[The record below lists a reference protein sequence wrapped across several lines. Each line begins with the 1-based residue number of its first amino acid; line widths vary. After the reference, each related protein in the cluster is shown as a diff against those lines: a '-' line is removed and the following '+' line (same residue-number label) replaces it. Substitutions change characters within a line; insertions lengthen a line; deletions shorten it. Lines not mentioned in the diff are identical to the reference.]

1 MRALKIGLLVSSTLS
16 NKYEYDLALWAR
28 GRANIKISHLI
39 VYARHRDSEWGRVA
53 DIFLRQGLYALLSKL
68 LFRLIVSVEKLLLKR
83 NSLHSDHYQ
92 IFDLGKLV
100 DEVLTISPIVSKSGF
115 VYRFSAE
122 DIERI
127 KALDFD
133 LLIRCGAGILHGD
146 VLHASRL
153 GIISIHHGDN
163 RINRGS
169 PAGFWECYY
178 EWPQTGFVI
187 QRLTE
192 ELDAGEVLVRGS
204 FGTRF
209 YYSLNQAHLCKK
221 SNAHLKNLL
230 NRIASTG
237 ELPSPENTPS
247 PYSGIL
253 YRTPELHQ
261 SVAYGFKVLKRIA
274 KRRIPKMLMLREKW
288 GISLLSGKWDKSV
301 LWRSTEVKNPRGRYW
316 ADPFLFSYQGR
327 TFCFVEDFVCKTN
340 RAHITALEI
349 VGTKVVEHGIAVK
362 EPFHLSFPFLFQY
375 KGELYMCPECSES
388 GQIRIYRCTEFPLKW
403 ELQKVVMEGVSAAD
417 TMLFEKG
424 GQWWMLTSLDES
436 GVVDHCSELYLFSSD
451 SPLDTNWTPHPLNPI
466 RIDASGG
473 RNAGLIIDG
482 EKLFR
487 LAQRQGF
494 DQYGQGLL
502 VYEIKIISESVYL
515 EELVSEINPTFRRG
529 LRGTHHLSTDGKTTV
544 IDHCRMTAVT

>member
-1 MRALKIGLLVSSTLS
+1 MRALKIGLLVNSTRSS
-16 NKYEYDLALWAR
+16 KYEYDLALWAR
-28 GRANIKISHLI
+28 GQANIKISHLI
-39 VYARHRDSEWGRVA
+39 VYARHRDSELGRVA
-53 DIFLRQGLYALLSKL
+53 DIFLTQGPYALLSKL

-83 NSLHSDHYQ
+83 SNLHSDHYQ

-153 GIISIHHGDN
+153 GIISIHHSDN

-178 EWPQTGFVI
+178 EWPQTGFII

-209 YYSLNQAHLCKK
+209 FYSLNQAHLYKK

-375 KGELYMCPECSES
+375 TGELYMCPECSES

-424 GQWWMLTSLDES
+424 GKWWMLTSLDES
-436 GVVDHCSELYLFSSD
+436 GVADHCSELYLFSSD

-482 EKLFR
+482 ERLFR

-502 VYEIKIISESVYL
+502 VYEIKIISESGYL

-544 IDHCRMTAVT
+544 IDHCYRN

>member
-209 YYSLNQAHLCKK
+209 FYSLNQAHLYKK

-237 ELPSPENTPS
+237 ELPSAENTPS

-261 SVAYGFKVLKRIA
+261 SVVYGFKVLKRIA

-362 EPFHLSFPFLFQY
+362 EPFHLSFPFLFQH

-424 GQWWMLTSLDES
+424 GKWWMLTSLDES
-436 GVVDHCSELYLFSSD
+436 GVADHCSELYLFSSD

>member
-28 GRANIKISHLI
+28 GQANIEISHLI
-39 VYARHRDSEWGRVA
+39 VYPRHRDSESGRVA
-53 DIFLRQGLYALLSKL
+53 DIFLTQGLYALLSKL
-68 LFRLIVSVEKLLLKR
+68 LFRLIVSVEKLFLKLS
-83 NSLHSDHYQ
+83 SLHSDHYQ

-100 DEVLTISPIVSKSGF
+100 DEVLTISPIVSKSDF
-115 VYRFSAE
+115 VYRFSTE
-122 DIERI
+122 DVERI

-178 EWPQTGFVI
+178 EWPQTGFII

-209 YYSLNQAHLCKK
+209 FYSLNQAHLYKK

-237 ELPSPENTPS
+237 ELPSAENTPS

-261 SVAYGFKVLKRIA
+261 SVVYGFKVLKRIA
-274 KRRIPKMLMLREKW
+274 KRKIPEMLMLREKW

-301 LWRSTEVKNPRGRYW
+301 LWRSTEVKNPRGRFW
-316 ADPFLFSYQGR
+316 ADPFLYSYQGR

-375 KGELYMCPECSES
+375 TGELYMCPECSES

-417 TMLFEKG
+417 TVLFEKG
-424 GQWWMLTSLDES
+424 GKWWMLTSLDES

-515 EELVSEINPTFRRG
+515 EALVSEINPTFRRG

>member
-1 MRALKIGLLVSSTLS
+1 MRALKIGLLVNSTRSS
-16 NKYEYDLALWAR
+16 KYEYDLALWAR
-28 GRANIKISHLI
+28 GQANIKISHLI
-39 VYARHRDSEWGRVA
+39 VYARHRDSELGRVA
-53 DIFLRQGLYALLSKL
+53 DIFLTQGLYALLSKL

-83 NSLHSDHYQ
+83 SSLHSDHYQ

-178 EWPQTGFVI
+178 EWPQTGFII

-209 YYSLNQAHLCKK
+209 FYSLNQAHLYKK

-261 SVAYGFKVLKRIA
+261 SVAYGFKVIKRIA
-274 KRRIPKMLMLREKW
+274 KRKISKMLMLREKW

-362 EPFHLSFPFLFQY
+362 EPFHLSFPFLFQH

-424 GQWWMLTSLDES
+424 GKWWMLTSLDES

>member
-1 MRALKIGLLVSSTLS
+1 
-16 NKYEYDLALWAR
+16 
-28 GRANIKISHLI
+28 
-39 VYARHRDSEWGRVA
+39 
-53 DIFLRQGLYALLSKL
+53 
-68 LFRLIVSVEKLLLKR
+68 LLLKR
-83 NSLHSDHYQ
+83 SSLHSDHYE

-100 DEVLTISPIVSKSGF
+100 DEVLTISPIVSKSDF
-115 VYRFSAE
+115 VCRFSTE

-178 EWPQTGFVI
+178 EWPQTGFII

-209 YYSLNQAHLCKK
+209 FYSLNQAHLYKK

>member
-28 GRANIKISHLI
+28 GQANIKISHLI
-39 VYARHRDSEWGRVA
+39 VYARHRDSELGRVA
-53 DIFLRQGLYALLSKL
+53 DIFLTQGLYALLSKL

-83 NSLHSDHYQ
+83 SNLHSDHYQ

-115 VYRFSAE
+115 VCRFSAE
-122 DIERI
+122 DVERI

-178 EWPQTGFVI
+178 EWPQTGFII

-209 YYSLNQAHLCKK
+209 FYSLNQAHLYKK

-362 EPFHLSFPFLFQY
+362 EPFHLSFPFLFQH

-424 GQWWMLTSLDES
+424 GKWWMLTSLD
-436 GVVDHCSELYLFSSD
+436 
-451 SPLDTNWTPHPLNPI
+451 
-466 RIDASGG
+466 
-473 RNAGLIIDG
+473 
-482 EKLFR
+482 
-487 LAQRQGF
+487 
-494 DQYGQGLL
+494 
-502 VYEIKIISESVYL
+502 
-515 EELVSEINPTFRRG
+515 
-529 LRGTHHLSTDGKTTV
+529 
-544 IDHCRMTAVT
+544 

>member
-1 MRALKIGLLVSSTLS
+1 MRALKIGLLVNGTLS

-28 GRANIKISHLI
+28 GQANIKISH
-39 VYARHRDSEWGRVA
+39 
-53 DIFLRQGLYALLSKL
+53 
-68 LFRLIVSVEKLLLKR
+68 LIVSVEKLLLKR
-83 NSLHSDHYQ
+83 SSLHSDHYQ
-92 IFDLGKLV
+92 VFDLGKLV

-115 VYRFSAE
+115 VYRFSTE
-122 DIERI
+122 DVERI

-163 RINRGS
+163 RFNRGS

-192 ELDAGEVLVRGS
+192 ELDTGEVFVRGS

-209 YYSLNQAHLCKK
+209 FYSLNQAHLYKK
-221 SNAHLKNLL
+221 SNTHLKNLL

-274 KRRIPKMLMLREKW
+274 KRKIPKMLMLREKW

-301 LWRSTEVKNPRGRYW
+301 LWRS
-316 ADPFLFSYQGR
+316 
-327 TFCFVEDFVCKTN
+327 
-340 RAHITALEI
+340 
-349 VGTKVVEHGIAVK
+349 
-362 EPFHLSFPFLFQY
+362 
-375 KGELYMCPECSES
+375 
-388 GQIRIYRCTEFPLKW
+388 
-403 ELQKVVMEGVSAAD
+403 
-417 TMLFEKG
+417 EK
-424 GQWWMLTSLDES
+424 S
-436 GVVDHCSELYLFSSD
+436 
-451 SPLDTNWTPHPLNPI
+451 
-466 RIDASGG
+466 
-473 RNAGLIIDG
+473 
-482 EKLFR
+482 
-487 LAQRQGF
+487 
-494 DQYGQGLL
+494 
-502 VYEIKIISESVYL
+502 
-515 EELVSEINPTFRRG
+515 
-529 LRGTHHLSTDGKTTV
+529 
-544 IDHCRMTAVT
+544 

>member
-1 MRALKIGLLVSSTLS
+1 MRALKIGLLVNSTRSS
-16 NKYEYDLALWAR
+16 KYEYDLALWAR
-28 GRANIKISHLI
+28 GQANIKISHLI
-39 VYARHRDSEWGRVA
+39 VYARHRDSELGRVA
-53 DIFLRQGLYALLSKL
+53 DIFLTQGPYALLSKL

-83 NSLHSDHYQ
+83 SNLHSDHYQ

-327 TFCFVEDFVCKTN
+327 TFCFVEDFVSKTK

-349 VGTKVVEHGIAVK
+349 VGTKVVERGIAVK
-362 EPFHLSFPFLFQY
+362 EPFHLSFPFLFQH

-424 GQWWMLTSLDES
+424 GRWWMLTSLDES
-436 GVVDHCSELYLFSSD
+436 GAVDHCSELYLFSSD